1 MGASQPRYLTSLVSY
16 EPFLGRRIV
25 SPGLLLS
32 LGVVFSE
39 GGAAFKGLG
48 RPLVGR

>member
-1 MGASQPRYLTSLVSY
+1 VGASPSCCLTSLVSY
-16 EPFLGRRIV
+16 EPLLGRRIL

>member
-1 MGASQPRYLTSLVSY
+1 VGASPSCRLTSLVSY

-39 GGAAFKGLG
+39 GGAVFKGLG
-48 RPLVGR
+48 RALVGR